1 MIDGATPGSI
11 AVGELIKII
20 QPKHYVLGIQTPAR
34 KPKNGK

>member
-20 QPKHYVLGIQTPAR
+20 QPKHYVLGIQRPIRKTPH
-34 KPKNGK
+34 GK